1 MGYINGV
8 CYRCGQVGGTS
19 QRAHVIGHLQ
29 FLIFHKVGAG
39 EVELVEHL
47 EIMHVSLLRDIPVE
61 YFSLI
66 GYSKCSRNTFLC
78 NSCIF

>member
-1 MGYINGV
+1 M
-8 CYRCGQVGGTS
+8 GGTS
-19 QRAHVIGHLQ
+19 QRAHVVGHLQ

-61 YFSLI
+61 YL
-66 GYSKCSRNTFLC
+66 
-78 NSCIF
+78 